1 MKTIK
6 IISIMLFI
14 LFTISP
20 LIAQV
25 SHSVS
30 FLESDIVFKTLNGG
44 DSIDYTHIEMG
55 SLQFIDET
63 GKPQLPVKYVK
74 LIIPPDEDV
83 NNIQIDFTE
92 RIELSGT
99 YLVYPKQPDM
109 PTFIYAQKPDFAEP
123 DPAIYSSDTP
133 YPTNNVEVIDH
144 GYFDG
149 SNHIV
154 TLAVYPLQYYP
165 LSKKLQ
171 FYSQIDFTLE
181 MQSGSLTRIQVQSRL
196 QKNQVIY
203 DEILNHLVDNPQDIS
218 AFQVRPMGMKQ
229 GLNKEGGPGPV
240 PFYEYVII
248 THPALESSFD
258 TFLEWKKRKGLDI
271 GVVTTDVI
279 FAKLHRGSN
288 FRYIR

>member
-30 FLESDIVFKTLNGG
+30 FLQSDIVFKTVTGG
-44 DSIDYTHIEMG
+44 DSVDYTQIEMG
-55 SLQFIDET
+55 SLQFIDKT
-63 GKPQLPVKYVK
+63 GKPELPVKYVK
-74 LIIPPDEDV
+74 LIIPSEEDV
-83 NNIQIDFTE
+83 NNILINSVQSKD
-92 RIELSGT
+92 LSGT
-99 YLVYPKQPDM
+99 YLVYPNQPAI
-109 PTFIYAQKPDFAEP
+109 PTSIYAQEPKFIQP
-123 DPAIYSSDTP
+123 DPAIYSSDLP
-133 YPTNNVEVIDH
+133 YPSNVIEVAHH

-181 MQSGSLTRIQVQSRL
+181 MQSGI
-196 QKNQVIY
+196 
-203 DEILNHLVDNPQDIS
+203 
-218 AFQVRPMGMKQ
+218 
-229 GLNKEGGPGPV
+229 
-240 PFYEYVII
+240 
-248 THPALESSFD
+248 
-258 TFLEWKKRKGLDI
+258 
-271 GVVTTDVI
+271 
-279 FAKLHRGSN
+279 
-288 FRYIR
+288 